1 MTMELRKKILNEA
14 ESIVNGEREGQYGS
28 PEDNFQKIA
37 DMWTA
42 YLGCPVDA
50 KDVAVM
56 MIMLKSARIGSGTG
70 SRDCWVD
77 IAGYAACGGAIF
89 MCQDETI

>member
-1 MTMELRKKILNEA
+1 MTMELRKKILNDA
-14 ESIVNGEREGQYGS
+14 EKIVNGEREGQYGS

-42 YLGCPVDA
+42 YLGFPVDP
-50 KDVAVM
+50 KDVAAM
-56 MIMLKSARIGSGTG
+56 MIMLKVARIGSGMG
-70 SRDCWVD
+70 SLDCWED

-89 MCQDETI
+89 LRQDETI